1 MPVGCSAR
9 VAGIVPVDL
18 RELAA
23 IFLGGVAGALA
34 RAGVVEALPVEP
46 GAWPW
51 ATFFVNIAGACL
63 LGALMTWAHERAAV
77 VPEHLPPLLGTGFC
91 GALTTFSALQLE
103 VLRLLDGGDVA
114 LAALYA
120 LVSVAAG
127 LAAVTLAGGLV
138 RRLEMPA

>member
-1 MPVGCSAR
+1 M
-9 VAGIVPVDL
+9 PVDL

-34 RAGVVEALPVEP
+34 RAGVLEALPVEP
-46 GAWPW
+46 GTWPW
-51 ATFFVNIAGACL
+51 ATFLVNVAGAAL
-63 LGALMTWAHERAAV
+63 LGAVITWAHERP
-77 VPEHLPPLLGTGFC
+77 VPAPALLPPLLGTGFC

-103 VLRLLDGGDVA
+103 VLLLLDGGDVA

-127 LAAVTLAGGLV
+127 LAAVTLAGGAV
-138 RRLEMPA
+138 RRLEARA